1 MRAILC
7 VLDSFGVG
15 SADSAAP
22 ADQGANT
29 FGHVAI
35 AAAKGQADRDGL
47 RSGPLKVPNLLKRAR
62 GRTAAQSGQSD
73 LPLADPGEVTGRH
86 GFAAERSYG
95 KDTPSGHWEMS
106 GLPVEYEWGYF
117 PLTNSFPPELLDAF
131 ITKAGLPG
139 ILGNKHA
146 SGTEVIKELGEEHIR
161 TGKPIVYTSA
171 DSVFQIAAHE
181 THFGLERLYEI
192 CKIAREVVDPYN
204 VGRVIARPFLGE
216 TPDTFK
222 RTGNRKD
229 LAVPP
234 HGPTLLDRVKD
245 AGHEV
250 IAIGKV
256 GDIFAY
262 KGVTQ
267 TRKASDNASV
277 FSELTSALETA
288 PDRSLIFANFNDFDT
303 LYGHRRDV
311 AGYAACLEAFDQW
324 LPSIQAAMKPGD
336 VMVITAD
343 HGCDPTWE
351 GSDHTREYT
360 PVLAFGPGVEPT
372 DIGRRETFADIGQS
386 LATHLQ
392 LKPLDF
398 GASFL

>member
-15 SADSAAP
+15 AADSAAP

-29 FGHVAI
+29 FGHIAI
-35 AAAKGQADRDGL
+35 AAANGQADRDGL
-47 RSGPLKVPNLLKRAR
+47 RAGPLKIPNLLKLGL
-62 GRTAAQSGQSD
+62 GRTANQSGHID
-73 LPLADPGEVTGRH
+73 LPLADPGEVAGRH
-86 GFAAERSYG
+86 GYAAERSYG

-131 ITKAGLPG
+131 IEKAGLPG
-139 ILGNKHA
+139 VLGNKHA

-181 THFGLERLYEI
+181 AHFGLERLYEI
-192 CKIAREVVDPYN
+192 SKIARTLADPFN
-204 VGRVIARPFLGE
+204 IGRIIARPFAGE
-216 TPDTFK
+216 TPETFK

-229 LAVPP
+229 IAVPP

-262 KGVTQ
+262 QGVTQ
-267 TRKASDNASV
+267 TRKASDNPSV
-277 FSELTSALETA
+277 YRELTTALETA
-288 PDRSLIFANFNDFDT
+288 PDQSLIFANFNDFDT
-303 LYGHRRDV
+303 LFGHRRDV
-311 AGYAACLEAFDQW
+311 AGYAACLETFDQW

-360 PVLAFGPGVEPT
+360 PVLAFGPGVEPA

-386 LATHLQ
+386 LASHLH